1 MEVRTR
7 DDGRHHHRELVVG
20 GEAVSELVVVDYR
33 MRLLEAEVRM
43 AGIGGVHTHPRHRMK
58 GYMRTLMEDTL
69 DYMKG
74 QGYDV
79 SMLFGI
85 PNFYEKFGYVSCLAE
100 YRITVSTREA
110 ERGGT
115 RLPGYSTAGL
125 RRSDFA
131 EVVALY
137 NQSNRRRSCS
147 AIRDERLFTRFSKG
161 STYNQKAD
169 AFAVRDGGGKLVAYA
184 AYDDRDDA
192 LNVVEVESK
201 NAACYP
207 FLLYRFARMAISRR
221 CGQVTFFLPPDHSFG
236 EFLRLRGCEVVA
248 SYPASGGGMMRIINQ
263 DSLFAK
269 LQGSFRN
276 RLGCSQFGDEGLKL
290 EFATD
295 LGTTKVVLGA
305 AGDARAGRGRT
316 YRLQMPQ
323 QRLMQLLVG
332 YAGVDGLLSEADV
345 QAPAEAA
352 PVLKALFAGPRAYL
366 YQADRF

>member
-7 DDGRHHHRELVVG
+7 DNGRHHHRELVVG

-43 AGIGGVHTHPRHRMK
+43 AGIGGVHTRPRHRMR
-58 GYMRTLMEDTL
+58 GYMRALMEDAL
-69 DYMKG
+69 DYMKE

-85 PNFYEKFGYVSCLAE
+85 PNFYERFGYVSCLAE

-110 ERGGT
+110 ERGGA
-115 RLPGYSTAGL
+115 RLPGYSTARL

-131 EVVALY
+131 ELVALY

-147 AIRDERLFTRFSKG
+147 AIRDERLFTRFPKG
-161 STYNQKAD
+161 SRYNQEAD
-169 AFAVRDGGGKLVAYA
+169 AFAVRDSDGRLAAYA
-184 AYDDRDDA
+184 AYDRSEDA
-192 LNVVEVESK
+192 LNVVEVESQG
-201 NAACYP
+201 AACYP
-207 FLLYRFARMAISRR
+207 FLLYRFARMAIGRR
-221 CGQVTFFLPPDHSFG
+221 CGQITFFLPPDHSFV

-248 SYPASGGGMMRIINQ
+248 RYPTSGGGMMRVINQ

-269 LQGSFRN
+269 LQGSFRD
-276 RLGCSQFGDEGLKL
+276 RLGCSQLRDEGLKL
-290 EFATD
+290 EFTTD
-295 LGTTKVVLGA
+295 LGTTQVVLGA
-305 AGDARAGRGRT
+305 AGEGRAGGGRT

-332 YAGVDGLLSEADV
+332 YGGVDGLLGEADV
-345 QAPAEAA
+345 QAPAGAA
-352 PVLKALFAGPRAYL
+352 LVLKALFAGPHAYL